1 MNDAQLQRYSRHLL
15 LADWGVEGQER
26 IMAGHALVVGL
37 GGLGCPAALYLAS
50 AGIGKLT
57 LADADTVEVSNLQ
70 RQILHT
76 EARLGW
82 AKVDSAVA
90 ALAEVN
96 PEVEIIPLRER
107 LAGAALRARVAAVD
121 VVLDCS
127 DNFATRDALNAA
139 AQHCGKPLVSGAA
152 VRFEGL
158 VSVFDF
164 RRAASPCYHCL
175 FPEGADADAEARC
188 AALGVFAPLTGVVGS
203 LQAAEALKL
212 LAGVGDS
219 LHARL
224 LRLDLLSGNLRT
236 TSFSPDPACPV
247 CAIHRDALRG

>member
-1 MNDAQLQRYSRHLL
+1 M
-15 LADWGVEGQER
+15 EGQAR
-26 IMAGHALVVGL
+26 IMASHVLVVGL

-50 AGIGKLT
+50 AGVGRLT
-57 LADADTVEVSNLQ
+57 LADVDKVEVSNLQ

-82 AKVDSAVA
+82 AKVDSAAA
-90 ALAEVN
+90 ALTEVN
-96 PEVEIIPLRER
+96 PEVQMTLLRER
-107 LAGAALRARVAAVD
+107 LEGAALCAQVAAAD
-121 VVLDCS
+121 VILDCS

-139 AQHCGKPLVSGAA
+139 AQLCGKPLVSGAA
-152 VRFEGL
+152 ARFEGL

-212 LAGVGDS
+212 LAGMGDS

-224 LRLDLLSGNLRT
+224 LRLDLLSGRIRT

-247 CAIHRDALRG
+247 CAARRAQGDGKSKD